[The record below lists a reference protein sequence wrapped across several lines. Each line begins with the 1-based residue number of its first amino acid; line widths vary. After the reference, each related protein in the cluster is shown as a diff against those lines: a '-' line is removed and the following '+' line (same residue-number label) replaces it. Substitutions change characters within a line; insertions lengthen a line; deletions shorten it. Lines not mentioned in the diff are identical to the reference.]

1 VTAEAALIR
10 EARANDL
17 GGIVTV
23 DRLRS
28 GAAKSEY
35 WARILEQYG
44 AGTDGRVAL
53 VAIGADDEVLGFLF
67 GEVRAW
73 EFGSERCGWI
83 FSVAVQPDAERHGT
97 ATRLCDEAVRCFATM
112 GVEMVRTMVRR
123 SDVPLLA
130 LFRSMGFVAGTFS
143 ELERAVQTVPLHG
156 EAHVS
161 EETHVP
167 EEEVA

>member
-1 VTAEAALIR
+1 MTAEAALIR
-10 EARANDL
+10 EARASDV

-23 DRLRS
+23 DRLHS

-44 AGTDGRVAL
+44 ARADDRVAL
-53 VAIGADDEVLGFLF
+53 VAVGSDEEVLGFLF

-83 FSVAVQPDAERHGT
+83 FSVAVRPSAERLGV
-97 ATRLCDEAVRCFATM
+97 ATRLCADAVRCFGTM
-112 GVEMVRTMVRR
+112 GVELVRTMVRR
-123 SDVPLLA
+123 NDVPLLA
-130 LFRSMGFVAGTFS
+130 LFRSMGFVAGPFS
-143 ELERAVQTVPLHG
+143 ELERAVHTAAPHELAELRG
-156 EAHVS
+156 E
-161 EETHVP
+161 TILP